1 MKKHIF
7 VFVMVAMCLSGCNG
21 HEHNHDDDEQEHE
34 HAHKHNHTHEG
45 ERHDEHPDE
54 IEFTKAQAEA
64 ARLQIQTI
72 APGTFKQV
80 IRTSGQ
86 ILAAQ
91 GDETMVVATSNG
103 VISFAGAAVV
113 DGAAVRLGES
123 IATISAKNL
132 LEGDPTE
139 KVRIEYET
147 ALKEYRR
154 AEGLIKDNIISTKDF
169 EQIRQRYETA
179 GTAYKAH
186 ADNATPNGVKITAP
200 LTGYIK
206 NKWVNQGEYVSV
218 GQPIA
223 VISQNKLLQLRAEVP
238 ERYYNYLKSIN
249 DANFKPAYDN
259 HTVYKLSELNGRLLS
274 FGKASNGA
282 SFYIPITFEFNNTG
296 EIIPGSF
303 VEVYLLST
311 VQNNVISVP
320 ISALTEE
327 QGLYFAYLQLEDE
340 VYKKQEVVP
349 GEDDG
354 ERVRI
359 LSGLKPGDR
368 IVAKGVYQVKL
379 AATSSI
385 VPEAHTHSH

>member
-1 MKKHIF
+1 MKKHIYA
-7 VFVMVAMCLSGCNG
+7 FVMVAMCLSGCNG
-21 HEHNHDDDEQEHE
+21 HEHNHDDDEQEH
-34 HAHKHNHTHEG
+34 AHKYNHTHEG
-45 ERHDEHPDE
+45 EEHDEHPDE

-64 ARLQIQTI
+64 AGLQIQTI

-103 VISFAGAAVV
+103 VISFAGAAVA

-154 AEGLIKDNIISTKDF
+154 AEGLIKDNIISAKDF

-186 ADNATPNGVKITAP
+186 ADNAIPNGVKITAP

-238 ERYYNYLKSIN
+238 EKYYSYLKGIH
-249 DANFKPAYDN
+249 DANFKPAYDS

-274 FGKASNGA
+274 FGKASNVA

-303 VEVYLLST
+303 VEIYLLST

-327 QGLYFAYLQLEDE
+327 QGLYFVYLQLEDE
-340 VYKKQEVVP
+340 VYKKQEVAP

-359 LSGLKPGDR
+359 LSGLKSGDR

-379 AATSSI
+379 AAISSI